1 MIIHRR
7 LLALCALPVLV
18 TGIEAIADDAKTFPG
33 AMCQPTSSTDL
44 VIRDDVTG
52 SMKNTGGST
61 QIWVCPIVR
70 DTMRKNSGEFAGIA
84 VGHQT
89 RVKCTLETRS
99 FTGNFPV
106 SRLPDDPVPP
116 LIFNPPLPPAARFTY
131 ALGNTNF
138 DGVESGIYYFRCEV
152 PRSGIIWSY
161 QVEEDE

>member
-106 SRLPDDPVPP
+106 SRLPDDDT
-116 LIFNPPLPPAARFTY
+116 PPAILTSFGVVARLTY

-138 DGVESGIYYFRCEV
+138 DGEESGIYYFRCEV
-152 PRSGIIWSY
+152 PPGFSIFSY